1 MFKIVIFKKKK
12 EKEAKRK
19 KNIYILF
26 SILELVT
33 YVVNSETWV
42 IILKHMLYSI
52 CIIYILYEQLSP
64 FFTVVP
70 RTKHFTYITH

>member
-33 YVVNSETWV
+33 YVVNSET
-42 IILKHMLYSI
+42 
-52 CIIYILYEQLSP
+52 
-64 FFTVVP
+64 
-70 RTKHFTYITH
+70 